1 MIGKGCFVCDIN
13 GNNVQKIAN
22 HCRAPKW
29 YNNNTIIGMADED
42 DGKVLTASAIVAY
55 TLDGKSQILVGKHM
69 MAIYPAA
76 AEGKIA
82 FSTAAGEMYL
92 MQVK

>member
-1 MIGKGCFVCDIN
+1 
-13 GNNVQKIAN
+13 
-22 HCRAPKW
+22 
-29 YNNNTIIGMADED
+29 MADED
-42 DGKVLTASAIVAY
+42 DGKVLTASAIVLH
-55 TLDGKSQILVGKHM
+55 TLDGKSQILVGKDL
-69 MAIYPAA
+69 MAIYPVA

>member
-1 MIGKGCFVCDIN
+1 MMVLLLY
-13 GNNVQKIAN
+13 

-92 MQVK
+92 LTVK